1 MKRNLLALGAGLLL
15 ASGSALA
22 GDFPRPSFDDA
33 PDLNPQVVTGGQ
45 VFAHQFPK
53 SGGSNL
59 GGPTG
64 PATVLLQSE
73 QPYGV
78 RQAAVEP
85 SFKG

>member
-1 MKRNLLALGAGLLL
+1 MERNTLLALGAGLLV

-33 PDLNPQVVTGGQ
+33 ADLNPQVVTGHR

-53 SGGSNL
+53 SGATL

-73 QPYGV
+73 APYSV